1 MRYRVIQW
9 ATGNIGTRA
18 LAAALDHPELEVVG
32 VRVYGADKV
41 GRDIGELA
49 GLAPVGIT
57 ATDDVDALVALDAD
71 CVLHMP
77 SRPDVDEVC
86 RLLAS
91 GKNVVTTCSEL
102 FHPHRSQPP
111 DVVARLE
118 QACADGGVS
127 LHGTGSSPG
136 FITEVL
142 PLALCSMQRSLR
154 QLAIEEFADMS
165 QRASPK
171 LIFEVMGYGRR
182 PGAVDQRRA
191 EHLSRSFG
199 PSFEALGDAIGMPV
213 ERVDARTEVA
223 VATKPIT
230 IAAGDID
237 EGCIA
242 AQRTVLTAWSGGAD
256 RFTFTATW
264 YSTTDLDPVWE
275 LGATGW
281 RVTLDGDAPFAI
293 ELPFPIE
300 PERLGAMTPGYTAHR
315 PVNVVAAVCEAPPGL
330 VATTDLPVAPLD
342 LLPMDRSN
350 VGDGAAR

>member
-1 MRYRVIQW
+1 MGYRVIQW

-18 LAAALDHPELEVVG
+18 LAAALEDPNLEVVG
-32 VRVYGADKV
+32 VRVYDPAKV
-41 GRDIGELA
+41 GRDVGELV
-49 GLAPVGIT
+49 GLEPVGVV

-102 FHPHRSQPP
+102 FHPRRSQPA

-118 QACADGGVS
+118 RACSDGGVS

-142 PLALCSMQRSLR
+142 PLALLSVQRSLHR
-154 QLAIEEFADMS
+154 LVIDEFADMS
-165 QRASPK
+165 HRASPK
-171 LIFEVMGYGRR
+171 LIFEVMGFGRR
-182 PGAVDQRRA
+182 PGPVDQRRA
-191 EHLSRSFG
+191 GHLARSFG

-213 ERVDARTEVA
+213 DDVEARTEVA
-223 VATKPIT
+223 VATKST
-230 IAAGDID
+230 TVAAGDID
-237 EGCIA
+237 AGGIA
-242 AQRTVLTAWSGGAD
+242 AQRTVLTARSNGVE
-256 RFTFTATW
+256 RFTFNATW
-264 YSTTDLDPVWE
+264 YCTTDLDPEWT

-281 RVTLDGDAPFAI
+281 RVTVDGDAPFAV
-293 ELPFPIE
+293 EMPFPIE

-315 PVNVVAAVCEAPPGL
+315 PVNVVAAVCQAAPGF
-330 VATTDLPVAPLD
+330 VATTDLPVAPLA
-342 LLPMDRSN
+342 LLSREEQT
-350 VGDGAAR
+350 